1 MLAQSLLL
9 RKVNLRQLV
18 YQMLFFMTAT
28 YTQRTEIAG
37 IFIDEEEKE
46 ILELEWR
53 SSLCQGL

>member
-28 YTQRTEIAG
+28 YTQGTEISG

-46 ILELEWR
+46 ILELE
-53 SSLCQGL
+53 